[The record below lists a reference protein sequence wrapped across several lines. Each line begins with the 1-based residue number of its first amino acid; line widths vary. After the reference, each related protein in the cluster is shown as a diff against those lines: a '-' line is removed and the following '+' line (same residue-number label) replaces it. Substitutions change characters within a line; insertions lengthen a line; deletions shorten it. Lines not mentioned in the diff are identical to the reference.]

1 MIHAYNELYLNTVM
15 HNLAELF
22 DIAINALL
30 LDPDEFAMKFADSIV
45 SREIESASPNMLAGK
60 SATEMMMLI
69 LNKDIEYT
77 TYPIYKSEEY
87 WAGWILAK
95 AQWYLNKSFKEILLL
110 MPFSKIVALYYPLHE
125 ASEMKTIEMISNMF
139 PKTSTLKTV
148 RTNRKL
154 TQEELSLLSGVN
166 LRTIK
171 SYEQCENDILK
182 AQGETLLKLA
192 KTLDC
197 SVEDLLK

>member
-1 MIHAYNELYLNTVM
+1 
-15 HNLAELF
+15 
-22 DIAINALL
+22 
-30 LDPDEFAMKFADSIV
+30 
-45 SREIESASPNMLAGK
+45 
-60 SATEMMMLI
+60 
-69 LNKDIEYT
+69 
-77 TYPIYKSEEY
+77 
-87 WAGWILAK
+87 
-95 AQWYLNKSFKEILLL
+95 

-139 PKTSTLKTV
+139 PKTSTLKTL

-154 TQEELSLLSGVN
+154 TPEELSLLSGVN

-182 AQGETLLKLA
+182 AQGETLLKRA